1 MNITEMKSNVLAL
14 LGLPVY
20 SMRSKICEMVRYL
33 SVCPIIRQQ
42 QRLRVVGLLMSAGRP
57 EK

>member
-33 SVCPIIRQQ
+33 SVCPIIRRQ
-42 QRLRVVGLLMSAGRP
+42 QRRVVGLLMSAGRP